1 MQCARRHGHAHAGGG
16 DAQVGLAE
24 DLARLLHHLG
34 LFLVVSGFR
43 IHLGVVREHVER
55 VRMRQ
60 HLRRERAAFEMRA
73 RGFAELFHRG
83 GAGARGGLVG
93 GHGDAL
99 DPALLVQRPQRSG
112 GDDRHAVRVRDDARC
127 ASRIAPALIS
137 GTTSGT
143 SVFMRNARRVVDDD
157 RAGRTAAGAK
167 RFDCAPPAEN
177 SAMSTPSRL
186 ASVSSCTAI
195 SPPRNFIVLPAERAE
210 ASRRSSTSGNLRCS
224 RHCMSSTPTA
234 PVAPAMATTG
244 FLMLRSVWSV
254 DDIFIGSK

>member
-1 MQCARRHGHAHAGGG
+1 MDSLSSSMAAAPAPEAAWYVDMVMRLIRRFWCRGH
-16 DAQVGLAE
+16 
-24 DLARLLHHLG
+24 
-34 LFLVVSGFR
+34 SG
-43 IHLGVVREHVER
+43 V
-55 VRMRQ
+55 
-60 HLRRERAAFEMRA
+60 AATMATQF
-73 RGFAELFHRG
+73 GFAMMPLC
-83 GAGARGGLVG
+83 L
-93 GHGDAL
+93 
-99 DPALLVQRPQRSG
+99 
-112 GDDRHAVRVRDDARC
+112 
-127 ASRIAPALIS
+127 RIAPALIS

-143 SVFMRNARRVVDDD
+143 SVFMRKADELSTTT
-157 RAGRTAAGAK
+157 APARTAAGAK

-186 ASVSSCTAI
+186 ASVSSCTAM

-254 DDIFIGSK
+254 DDIFLGSK